1 MSNVLVYDTTMD
13 RTIDKIELEKAEE
26 ILSLA
31 IKNFQDILYNIEKE
45 AKNDYDNIL
54 SICDKL
60 SFRIIRLWHKY
71 KFNQVEEKL
80 EIKSS

>member
-31 IKNFQDILYNIEKE
+31 IKNFEDILYNIEKE

-60 SFRIIRLWHKY
+60 SLRIIRLWHKY